1 MKNTLSNLF
10 RLIKIK
16 ILSDR
21 LILWIA
27 YFILLDITIFPYFKY
42 FIIPFSLPVVLF
54 LIIFIQTEKD
64 KYYHFFLLISICVG
78 LSLIASYLISPYN
91 AYVIDNTKRAFQLV
105 LTFSYFFYFKWAASK
120 VKINYLYPLFVY
132 VVVNGILAHFFIL
145 YPIDTL
151 ELIRYFYGRLVTD
164 QSIVLSHFRFAFYF
178 ADPNTAS
185 YFYLIA
191 ISLLL
196 VKLRRQPVVYTI
208 LVSVSILIIY
218 ISQSHGALAIL
229 PLVIFFSYF
238 KINKNMKISDLRYQF
253 FKFVLII
260 FISSALFLLYIY
272 AFDSSI
278 VLQKSYTRL
287 FDNNSYVGG
296 GHRFKIWIQG
306 LEFFNPLPIGRGYS
320 LCCIDNDLYF
330 PHTDILGILY
340 RYGFIA
346 LVIMVIFF
354 FGGLHVSFSLLL
366 PAAAAFSINSLVDEQ
381 KLFSLFLVLLAFQIS
396 EGRHIKGHKS
406 L

>member
-10 RLIKIK
+10 RLIKLK

-54 LIIFIQTEKD
+54 LILFIKTEKD
-64 KYYHFFLLISICVG
+64 KYYHYFLLISICVG

-91 AYVIDNTKRAFQLV
+91 AYAIDNTKRAFQLV

-145 YPIDTL
+145 YPIDTM

-238 KINKNMKISDLRYQF
+238 KINKNMTISDLRYQF
-253 FKFVLII
+253 LQFLLII

-278 VLQKSYTRL
+278 VLQKSYARL

-354 FGGLHVSFSLLL
+354 FGGLHVSLSLLL
-366 PAAAAFSINSLVDEQ
+366 PSAAAFSINSLVDEQ
-381 KLFSLFLVLLAFQIS
+381 KLFSLFLVLLAFHIS
-396 EGRHIKGHKS
+396 EGRHIKGHNS

>member
-10 RLIKIK
+10 RLIKLK

-54 LIIFIQTEKD
+54 LILFIKTEKD
-64 KYYHFFLLISICVG
+64 KYYHYFLLISICVG

-91 AYVIDNTKRAFQLV
+91 AYAIDNTKRAFQLV

-208 LVSVSILIIY
+208 LVSVSIMIIY

-238 KINKNMKISDLRYQF
+238 KINKNMTISELRYQF
-253 FKFVLII
+253 LQFLLII

-278 VLQKSYTRL
+278 VLQKSYARL

-354 FGGLHVSFSLLL
+354 FGGLHVSLSLLL
-366 PAAAAFSINSLVDEQ
+366 PSAAAFSINSLVDEQ

-396 EGRHIKGHKS
+396 EGRHIKGHNS

>member
-1 MKNTLSNLF
+1 
-10 RLIKIK
+10 
-16 ILSDR
+16 
-21 LILWIA
+21 
-27 YFILLDITIFPYFKY
+27 LLDIAIFPYFKY

-54 LIIFIQTEKD
+54 LTFFIKTEKD
-64 KYYHFFLLISICVG
+64 RYYHLFLLLSICVG

-91 AYVIDNTKRAFQLV
+91 AYAIDNTKRAFQLV

-132 VVVNGILAHFFIL
+132 VVANGIFAHFFIL

-151 ELIRYFYGRLVTD
+151 ELIRYFYGRLVID
-164 QSIVLSHFRFAFYF
+164 QSIVLTHFRFSFYF

-196 VKLRRQPVVYTI
+196 VKLRRQQVVYTI
-208 LVSVSILIIY
+208 LVSISIVIIY

-238 KINKNMKISDLRYQF
+238 KINKNMKIFDLRYQF
-253 FKFVLII
+253 FQFVLII

-278 VLQKSYTRL
+278 VLQKSYARL

-354 FGGLHVSFSLLL
+354 FGCLHVSLSLLL

-396 EGRHIKGHKS
+396 EGRHIKEHTS

>member
-1 MKNTLSNLF
+1 MKNYLSNLF
-10 RLIKIK
+10 RFIKFK
-16 ILSDR
+16 VRSDR

-27 YFILLDITIFPYFKY
+27 YFILLDIAIFPYFKY

-54 LIIFIQTEKD
+54 LTFFIKTEKD
-64 KYYHFFLLISICVG
+64 RYYHLFLLLSICVG

-91 AYVIDNTKRAFQLV
+91 AYAIDNTKRAFQLV

-132 VVVNGILAHFFIL
+132 VVANGIFAHFFIL

-151 ELIRYFYGRLVTD
+151 ELIRYFYGRLVID
-164 QSIVLSHFRFAFYF
+164 QSIVLTHFRFSFYF

-196 VKLRRQPVVYTI
+196 VKLRRQQVVYTI
-208 LVSVSILIIY
+208 LVSISIVIIY

-238 KINKNMKISDLRYQF
+238 KINKNMKIFDLRYQF
-253 FKFVLII
+253 FQFVLII

-278 VLQKSYTRL
+278 VLQKSYARL

-354 FGGLHVSFSLLL
+354 FGCLHVSLSLLL

-396 EGRHIKGHKS
+396 EGRHIKEHTS